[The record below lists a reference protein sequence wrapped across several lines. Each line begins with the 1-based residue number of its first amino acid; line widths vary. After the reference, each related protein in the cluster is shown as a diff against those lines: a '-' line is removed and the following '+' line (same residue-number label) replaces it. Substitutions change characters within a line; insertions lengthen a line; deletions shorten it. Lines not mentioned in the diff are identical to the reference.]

1 MMFVRGKV
9 EERFSTFF
17 ICANFSSMIY
27 HFFFH
32 KKVEKFGSLKNNR
45 YLCINKQGKI
55 METTKTITVRFK
67 EAYMNHPVERTC
79 MNMTREQVIDIY
91 NLDDPDIEW
100 YEFIRG

>member
-1 MMFVRGKV
+1 
-9 EERFSTFF
+9 
-17 ICANFSSMIY
+17 
-27 HFFFH
+27 
-32 KKVEKFGSLKNNR
+32 
-45 YLCINKQGKI
+45 

-67 EAYMNHPVERTC
+67 ETYMNHPVERTC